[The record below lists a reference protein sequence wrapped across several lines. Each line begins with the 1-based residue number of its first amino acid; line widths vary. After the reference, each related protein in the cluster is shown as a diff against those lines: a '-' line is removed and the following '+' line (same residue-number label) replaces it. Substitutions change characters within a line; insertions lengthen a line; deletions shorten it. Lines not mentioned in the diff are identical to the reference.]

1 MYHRIVKQE
10 FITHL
15 SNYLNEQEINSLLDS
30 LSRKSVNGLILN
42 TEKMNEETLLS
53 LFPNIKKHP
62 IVPYAYIFDKD
73 EYQLGKTIYHELG
86 CFYLQEPSAILVSYL
101 LNPNEKDT
109 LLDLCAAP
117 GGKTIGASL
126 LMHNKGLIISNDLA
140 RDRCFILQENVQRMG
155 RGNVVITNNDFLSV
169 YQYYTNYFTKII
181 VDAPCSGSGMFRK
194 EEKMADD
201 WSLNKVFKF
210 SMTQCELIDI
220 AYEMLAPGGTL
231 VYSTCSYSYE
241 EDEMVIK
248 HLLDHTNAIIEP
260 IPMNESY
267 YQSKEKI
274 GIHLFPHLFNGEG
287 HYICL
292 IKKPGELK
300 SHKNEITHNKQYQLP
315 KQIRSFDIKNF
326 NNVLFGLPTSFV
338 YKKLNIIQYGLKIGE
353 IFSKGISYDYHLSHY
368 LYSYDEEIEIT
379 DEDVKK
385 YLIGEEIHTSMTS
398 KSYNLLVKYQGISVD
413 FSKNNDNIIKNHYPK
428 RLRKKDIII

>member
-1 MYHRIVKQE
+1 MKQE
-10 FITHL
+10 FINHL
-15 SNYLNEQEINSLLDS
+15 STYLDQKEIDSLLSS
-30 LSRKSVNGLILN
+30 LENKNVNGLILN
-42 TEKMNEETLLS
+42 TEKMKEETLLS
-53 LFPNIKKHP
+53 LYPNIRKHP

-117 GGKTIGASL
+117 GGKTIGASF

-140 RDRCFILQENVQRMG
+140 RDRCFILQENIQRMG
-155 RGNVVITNNDFLSV
+155 IGNVVITNNDFSFI
-169 YQYYTNYFTKII
+169 YENYTNYFSKII
-181 VDAPCSGSGMFRK
+181 LDAPCSGSGMFRK
-194 EEKMADD
+194 DEKMIED

-210 SMTQCELIDI
+210 SLTQCQLIDI
-220 AYEMLAPGGTL
+220 CYEMLSPGGTM

-248 HLLDHTNAIIEP
+248 HLLEHSDAIIAP
-260 IPMNESY
+260 IEMKKEY
-267 YQSKEKI
+267 YQSKDKL
-274 GIHLFPHLFNGEG
+274 GIHLFPHLFTGEG

-300 SHKNEITHNKQYQLP
+300 YSKETLNYNKKSEYP
-315 KQIRSFDIKNF
+315 EQIKSFDIKNF
-326 NNVLFGLPTSFV
+326 NNVLFGLPTIFT

-353 IFSKGISYDYHLSHY
+353 VFSKGVNYDYHLSHY
-368 LYSYDEEIEIT
+368 LNGFSNEIEL
-379 DEDVKK
+379 DDKQVKQ
-385 YLIGEEIHTSMTS
+385 YINGEEIIHSQNVN
-398 KSYNLLVKYQGISVD
+398 KGNILVKYRGISLD
-413 FSKNNDNIIKNHYPK
+413 FAKNNGNNLKNHYPK
-428 RLRKKDIII
+428 KLRKKNIIL

>member
-1 MYHRIVKQE
+1 MKQE
-10 FITHL
+10 FIAHL
-15 SNYLNEQEINSLLDS
+15 SSYLDKKETDSLLS
-30 LSRKSVNGLILN
+30 ALEEKPVNGLILN

-62 IVPYAYIFDKD
+62 IVPNAYLFDKE

-101 LNPNEKDT
+101 LNPNENDT

-126 LMHNKGLIISNDLA
+126 LMKNKGLIISNDLA

-155 RGNVVITNNDFLSV
+155 RGNIVITNNDFSTI
-169 YQYYTNYFTKII
+169 YQHYQNYFTKII
-181 VDAPCSGSGMFRK
+181 LDAPCSGSGMFRK
-194 EEKMADD
+194 EEKMIDD

-210 SMTQCELIDI
+210 AMTQCQLIDI
-220 AYEMLAPGGTL
+220 AYDMLAQGGSM

-248 HLLDHTNAIIEP
+248 HLLEGTDAIVLPIE
-260 IPMNESY
+260 ERKEY
-267 YQSKEKI
+267 YQSKDKL
-274 GIHLFPHLFNGEG
+274 GIHLFPSRFKGEG

-300 SHKNEITHNKQYQLP
+300 YHKNNLSHKSNNTYPEEL
-315 KQIRSFDIKNF
+315 RDFDIKNF
-326 NNVLFGLPTSFV
+326 NNVLFGLSTIFT

-353 IFSKGISYDYHLSHY
+353 VFSKGVNYDYHLAHY
-368 LYSYDEEIEIT
+368 LSNYTNEYEANEN
-379 DEDVKK
+379 DVRK
-385 YLIGEEIHTSMTS
+385 YLNGEEINLNTSLD
-398 KSYNLLVKYQGISVD
+398 KGNVLLKYRGIPVD
-413 FSKNNDNIIKNHYPK
+413 FTKNNGLNLKNHYPK
-428 RLRKKDIII
+428 KLRKKDILI

>member
-1 MYHRIVKQE
+1 MKPE
-10 FITHL
+10 FINHL
-15 SNYLNEQEINSLLDS
+15 SSYLSEKEISSLIDS
-30 LSRKSVNGLILN
+30 LSEKSVNGLILN
-42 TEKMNEETLLS
+42 TEKMDEKTLLS

-86 CFYLQEPSAILVSYL
+86 CFYIQEPSAILVSYL

-109 LLDLCAAP
+109 VLDLCAAP

-140 RDRCFILQENVQRMG
+140 RDRCFILQENIQRMG
-155 RGNVVITNNDFLSV
+155 RGNVVITNNDFSLI
-169 YQYYTNYFTKII
+169 YQHYQNYFTKII
-181 VDAPCSGSGMFRK
+181 LDAPCSGSGMFRK
-194 EEKMADD
+194 EGKMVDD
-201 WSLNKVFKF
+201 WSLNKVFKYA
-210 SMTQCELIDI
+210 MTQSSLIDI

-248 HLLDHTNAIIEP
+248 HLLERTDAVIES
-260 IPMNESY
+260 IPMNNHY
-267 YQSKEKI
+267 YQSKDKL
-274 GIHLFPHLFNGEG
+274 GIHLFPSLFSGEG

-300 SHKNEITHNKQYQLP
+300 YRKKEITHNKQFIVP
-315 KQIRSFDIKNF
+315 SQIKEFDIKNF
-326 NNVLFGLPTSFV
+326 NNVLIGLSISFV

-353 IFSKGISYDYHLSHY
+353 VYSKGINYDYHLAHY
-368 LYSYDEEIEIT
+368 ITSYDNEIEINEN
-379 DEDVKK
+379 DARK
-385 YLIGEEIHTSMTS
+385 YLNGEEIHSLPEL
-398 KSYNLLVKYQGISVD
+398 KRNNILIKYQGISID
-413 FSKNNDNIIKNHYPK
+413 FAKNNGDIIKNHYPK
-428 RLRKKDIII
+428 KLRKKDLLFN